1 LIHTIK
7 KILLWFVFHENEENQ
22 ANMMHKLDEDE
33 QVKEWQINHSGN
45 PPRFASRIKIQKFT
59 NEILYFS
66 NL

>member
-1 LIHTIK
+1 
-7 KILLWFVFHENEENQ
+7 
-22 ANMMHKLDEDE
+22 MMHKLDEDE